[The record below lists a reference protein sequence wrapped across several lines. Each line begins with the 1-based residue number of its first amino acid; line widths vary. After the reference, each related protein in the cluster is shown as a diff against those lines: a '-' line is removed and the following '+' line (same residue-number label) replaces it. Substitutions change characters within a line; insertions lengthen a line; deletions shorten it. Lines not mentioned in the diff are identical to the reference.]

1 MKKLLLL
8 SAIALVATS
17 ASALEVKPY
26 VEGKIN
32 HNWLKAEV
40 KADDMKKDFKDNM
53 FGGALEVGAKIDQF
67 RIGLEGQYNDK
78 AKKTK
83 FDWAEILGHIE
94 FKVHIDNTVIY
105 EGLRQIDTWGYLNEG
120 DIFEVWF
127 DIPQNKTTN
136 SREVFVKANEISS
149 EDFWDKSYV
158 IGDDALWD
166 IVWQGKQLAP

>member
-1 MKKLLLL
+1 MRSMCRFLIIFLGIGFL
-8 SAIALVATS
+8 SGCIHDNPNGPFELSFHHDSEVIVPAEGGTYTFTVEAI
-17 ASALEVKPY
+17 
-26 VEGKIN
+26 
-32 HNWLKAEV
+32 
-40 KADDMKKDFKDNM
+40 
-53 FGGALEVGAKIDQF
+53 
-67 RIGLEGQYNDK
+67 
-78 AKKTK
+78 KTK
-83 FDWAEILGHIE
+83 FAWGEILGDIE

-105 EGLRQIDTWGYLNEG
+105 EGLREISTKGYLNEG